1 MMNKIPLIVVCGPTA
16 SGKTSLA
23 VELSKIYG
31 CEVVSADSMQIYK
44 RMQIATAKPS
54 AEEMQGIKHHLIDFL
69 EPCESFS
76 VADYVKLA
84 KQSIEDIY
92 TRGKIPLLCGGTGLY
107 ISSLVDN
114 VSFDDT
120 CSSTELRNELS
131 SIAKSKGGEYLLDML
146 REFDPETAQRLH
158 PNNTT
163 RIIRAI
169 EVYKISGTTMS
180 EAVRNSRREGIYR
193 LCMIGISY
201 SDREKLYMRINK
213 RVDNMLES
221 GLVEEAKE
229 VFRVGSLGTSYQA
242 IGYKELKPYFT
253 GEKSLEECVEK
264 LKLETRHYAKRQLT
278 WFRRDKRINWI
289 YPDEL
294 GESNVI
300 DEAVRIIKA
309 SKILED

>member
-1 MMNKIPLIVVCGPTA
+1 MSKIPLIVVCGPTA

-54 AEEMQGIKHHLIDFL
+54 VEEMQGIKHHLIDFL

-84 KQSIEDIY
+84 KQCIEDIY
-92 TRGKIPLLCGGTGLY
+92 RRGKTPLLCGGTGLY
-107 ISSLVDN
+107 ISSLIDN

-131 SIAKSKGGEYLLDML
+131 SIAKSRGGEFLLDML
-146 REFDPETAQRLH
+146 KEFDPETAQRLH
-158 PNNTT
+158 PNNIT

-169 EVYKISGTTMS
+169 EVYKTSGITMS
-180 EAVRNSRREGIYR
+180 QAVKNSRGEGLYR

-201 SDREKLYMRINK
+201 SDRERLYMRINQ
-213 RVDNMLES
+213 RVDSMLEN
-221 GLVEEAKE
+221 GLVKEAEE
-229 VFRVGSLGTSYQA
+229 VFRAGSLGTSYQA

-253 GEKSLEECVEK
+253 GEKTLEECVEK

-278 WFRRDKRINWI
+278 WFRRDKRISWI
-289 YPDEL
+289 YPDMLCE
-294 GESNVI
+294 GNVI
-300 DEAVRIIKA
+300 GEAVRIIEA
-309 SKILED
+309 SGILED